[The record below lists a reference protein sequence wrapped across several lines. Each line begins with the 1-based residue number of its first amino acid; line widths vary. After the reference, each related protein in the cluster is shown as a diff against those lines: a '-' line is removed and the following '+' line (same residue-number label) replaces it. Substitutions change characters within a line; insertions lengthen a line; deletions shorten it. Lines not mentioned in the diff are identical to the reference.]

1 MKFALFDRALPL
13 SQNAL
18 ALVNAEGAL
27 HSMSVAERLAAALI
41 TELER
46 LGETTA
52 IETGAAISHAQAAA
66 MLARLVT
73 CTRGDP

>member
-13 SQNAL
+13 SDRAL
-18 ALVNAEGAL
+18 MLVNAPAAVHG
-27 HSMSVAERLAAALI
+27 MSVVERLSAALI

-66 MLARLVT
+66 MLARPVT
-73 CTRGDP
+73 FTRRDP